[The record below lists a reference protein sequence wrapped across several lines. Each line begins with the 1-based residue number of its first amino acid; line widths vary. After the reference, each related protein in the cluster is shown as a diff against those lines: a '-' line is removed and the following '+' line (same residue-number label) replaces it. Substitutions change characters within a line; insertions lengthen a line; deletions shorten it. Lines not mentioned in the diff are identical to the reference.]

1 MLTYSKHVYCTMYS
15 VHAPMIIKDAASIQN
30 LLFEPMNFGAF
41 DYNHNPMV
49 QNYQN
54 QNLIVFFNEYLLYI
68 QF

>member
-1 MLTYSKHVYCTMYS
+1 
-15 VHAPMIIKDAASIQN
+15 MIIKDAASIQN

-54 QNLIVFFNEYLLYI
+54 QNLIVFFLKFWTFFIYLLSL
-68 QF
+68 FEV

>member
-1 MLTYSKHVYCTMYS
+1 
-15 VHAPMIIKDAASIQN
+15 MIIKDTASIQN

-49 QNYQN
+49 LNYQN